1 MLYERWCEIAREY
14 HNDIALCDLP
24 SQRQWTFAE
33 LDAAAQTARESA
45 RIAFPRGTD
54 AEFVI
59 SVLRAWRQGQITCPL
74 EANQAT
80 PTAIDVPS
88 HIAHLKLTSAT
99 TGAAKLVAFTAEQLA
114 ADAENIVA
122 TMGLRRDW
130 PNLAFISLAHS
141 YGFSNLITPLLLHG
155 IPLVL
160 GGAPLPETV
169 RLAGQRFPH
178 LTLPAVPALWRAW
191 SDAKAIPKS
200 VRLAIS
206 AGAPLP
212 LSLEHEIFESCGWK
226 VHNFYG
232 ATECGGIAYDT
243 NETPRSDG
251 ACIGAPMRNV
261 ILSVNASG
269 CLEVRGRS
277 VGETYWPEPSP
288 NLGAGVYVTADLAEL
303 KDGLVFLR
311 GRASDV
317 INVAGRK
324 ISPEQIERVLAA
336 HPSVV
341 DCLVFGVPSVDAQ
354 RGETIIACVV
364 RRNGTSA
371 DELRRFIVAKME
383 SWQAPREFW
392 FVESLEASERG
403 KLSRAQWRERFLR
416 REAPNTKHQTP
427 TKPRLEGG

>member
-1 MLYERWCEIAREY
+1 MLYERWREIAREFR
-14 HNDIALCDLP
+14 NEIALRDLP
-24 SQRQWTFAE
+24 SKRQWTFAE
-33 LDAAAQTARESA
+33 LDAAADAASA
-45 RIAFPRGTD
+45 SGPVAFPRGTD

-59 SVLRAWRQGQITCPL
+59 AVLRAWRNAQVTCPL
-74 EANQAT
+74 ESNQVE
-80 PTAIDVPS
+80 PPVPS
-88 HIAHLKLTSAT
+88 PPRHIVHLKLTSAT

-114 ADAENIVA
+114 ADAANIVA

-169 RLAGQRFPH
+169 RLAGEQSSH
-178 LTLPAVPALWRAW
+178 VTLPAVPALWRTW
-191 SDAKAIPKS
+191 NDAGAIPKS

-212 LSLEHEIFESCGWK
+212 LPLEREIFEKHSIK

-232 ATECGGIAYDT
+232 ASECGGIAYDT
-243 NETPRSDG
+243 SERPREEA
-251 ACIGAPMRNV
+251 ACIGAPMKNV
-261 ILSVNASG
+261 SLGLDSHG
-269 CLEVRGRS
+269 CLEVRGQS
-277 VGETYWPEPSP
+277 VGETYWPDTLP
-288 NLGAGVYVTADLAEL
+288 NLAFGVYTTADLAEI
-303 KDGLVFLR
+303 KDGLVYLR

-324 ISPEQIERVLAA
+324 ISPEQIERVLST

-341 DCLVFGVPSVDAQ
+341 ECLVFGVPSADTQ
-354 RGETIIACVV
+354 RGDSIVACVV
-364 RRNGTSA
+364 RRNGVTA
-371 DELRRFIVAKME
+371 DDLRKFALSNLE

-392 FVESLEASERG
+392 FVDSLQVSARG
-403 KLSRAQWRERFLR
+403 KLSRAQWREKFL
-416 REAPNTKHQTP
+416 K
-427 TKPRLEGG
+427 K